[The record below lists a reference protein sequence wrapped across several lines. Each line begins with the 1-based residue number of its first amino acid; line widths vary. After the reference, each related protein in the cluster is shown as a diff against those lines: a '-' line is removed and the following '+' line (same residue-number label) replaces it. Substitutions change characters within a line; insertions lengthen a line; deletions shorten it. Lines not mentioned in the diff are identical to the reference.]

1 MPDQPQFTIPPVEG
15 GGGTCFLSG
24 TRIAAPEGS
33 VCVEDLSVG
42 ALVLTATGESRPI
55 RWLGHRGIDC
65 TRYRDP
71 SEVWPYRIRAGA
83 FADGTPQRDVWLSR
97 GHSIFIDGSL
107 IQVERLVNGAT
118 IAQVPREHVE
128 YWHVELDSHD
138 VLLAEGLPAESYL
151 SVGNR
156 PLFSNSGTLVEAF
169 PNFEAKYDADETC
182 VPLAKEGPVLEGA
195 KAALLERA
203 KALGYRLTDDADL
216 HIRADGVRI
225 EPMRV
230 SPTRW
235 EFSIPLLADAIELR
249 SHSFV
254 PAHID
259 PASDDVRTL
268 GVGVANL
275 ELDGVSASLEEA
287 PELVGWHPLE
297 KDATGRQWRWTVG
310 CGSLPARTRSV
321 VLELCHL
328 GPHYWTQ
335 LAQAVAPSLDA
346 TG

>member
-1 MPDQPQFTIPPVEG
+1 
-15 GGGTCFLSG
+15 
-24 TRIAAPEGS
+24 
-33 VCVEDLSVG
+33 
-42 ALVLTATGESRPI
+42 
-55 RWLGHRGIDC
+55 
-65 TRYRDP
+65 
-71 SEVWPYRIRAGA
+71 VWPYRIRAGA
-83 FADGTPQRDVWLSR
+83 FAHGTPQRDLWLSR

-118 IAQVPREHVE
+118 IAQVPREQVE

-169 PNFEAKYDADETC
+169 PNFEPEYDADDTC
-182 VPLAKEGPVLEGA
+182 IPLVKEGPVLEGA
-195 KAALLERA
+195 RAALLERA

-230 SPTRW
+230 SSTRW
-235 EFSIPLLADAIELR
+235 EFRLPIADAIELR

-259 PASDDVRTL
+259 PASGDVRTL

-275 ELDGVSASLEEA
+275 ELDGVSAPLEEA
-287 PELVGWHPLE
+287 SELVGWHPPE
-297 KDATGRQWRWTVG
+297 KDATGRQWRWTDG
-310 CGSLPARTRSV
+310 CGSLPAHTRSV

-328 GPHYWTQ
+328 GPHYW
-335 LAQAVAPSLDA
+335 AQPSEAVATSLDA